1 MNIEE
6 RNNLAKVRYERAE
19 ELLKTAR
26 ILIKEKD
33 YKPSNYFTKNDMK
46 MFRGMGRIREASDYD
61 DFYIADKA
69 ECEKQVENAEHILKT
84 VYKYLKDKGVY
95 EWTLWKVFSRHT
107 FATYAKKSGMEP
119 GITKRIKK
127 TKFWIIIVVKIKE
140 AKF

>member
-33 YKPSNYFTKNDMK
+33 YKSANN
-46 MFRGMGRIREASDYD
+46 RA
-61 DFYIADKA
+61 FYS
-69 ECEKQVENAEHILKT
+69 AEHILKT

-95 EWTLWKVFSRHT
+95 E
-107 FATYAKKSGMEP
+107 
-119 GITKRIKK
+119 
-127 TKFWIIIVVKIKE
+127 
-140 AKF
+140 

>member
-33 YKPSNYFTKNDMK
+33 YKSANNRAFYSAEQAIKAVLSTIEKNSETHNGVLSVFNMEFIHKPSNYFTKNDMK

-95 EWTLWKVFSRHT
+95 E
-107 FATYAKKSGMEP
+107 
-119 GITKRIKK
+119 
-127 TKFWIIIVVKIKE
+127 
-140 AKF
+140 